1 MALSWKSS
9 APLGA
14 TLELSCNKGTVVV
27 GLELY
32 SAPPEDA
39 WKPYKD
45 ASGESARCGRSGDD
59 PCPEPGLVCSNTV
72 CGQWVA
78 TASGACLGIGGLY
91 CADAAAVAAGA
102 NPKPVYV
109 PLAGGGIGGNRDL
122 VFARPGAYALSAVDI
137 AYLPK
142 GGATQLTVYDRP
154 FTHASATLTALIAS
168 PPKPTPGQK
177 VTRLNCA
184 ASPGGGGPFPP
195 GLSQALT
202 RPADGDEFSS
212 LGALGLRCSDY
223 RDVLSP
229 GADLLGCCLGR
240 VKQGCAEFAP
250 QGAKCDAA
258 IAAYCRGSGADPAG
272 CGCFTSPLAGGG
284 GRPQC
289 YDSRCAPGNA
299 EAASAYRPRSLPIA
313 SCASLL
319 KQPLSCD
326 IWEALGRGKHL
337 AKGVTVPPACAG
349 GGADWFHANRGLLL
363 FLLLC
368 LVIGGVAFAVHRS
381 HRRPPIP
388 PPPPAEG

>member
-1 MALSWKSS
+1 VR
-9 APLGA
+9 PLRGRPVPR
-14 TLELSCNKGTVVV
+14 TGPGVLQYRLRPMGRH
-27 GLELY
+27 GLRGLPGDRGPLLRRRRGRRRGGQPQARLCPPRRRGDRGEPRFGVRPAGRVRAQRRRHRVPPQGGGHPAHRLRPPLHPRERDPDR
-32 SAPPEDA
+32 ADRLPPEA
-39 WKPYKD
+39 H
-45 ASGESARCGRSGDD
+45 SR
-59 PCPEPGLVCSNTV
+59 PEGHAPQLRRV
-72 CGQWVA
+72 
-78 TASGACLGIGGLY
+78 
-91 CADAAAVAAGA
+91 
-102 NPKPVYV
+102 
-109 PLAGGGIGGNRDL
+109 AGGGGL
-122 VFARPGAYALSAVDI
+122 FLS
-137 AYLPK
+137 
-142 GGATQLTVYDRP
+142 
-154 FTHASATLTALIAS
+154 
-168 PPKPTPGQK
+168 
-177 VTRLNCA
+177 
-184 ASPGGGGPFPP
+184 